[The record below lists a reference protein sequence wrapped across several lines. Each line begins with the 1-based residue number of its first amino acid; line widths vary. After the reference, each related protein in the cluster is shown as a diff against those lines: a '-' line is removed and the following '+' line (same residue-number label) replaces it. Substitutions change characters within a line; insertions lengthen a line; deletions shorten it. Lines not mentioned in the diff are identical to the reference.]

1 MSRFAIGLLIV
12 SLLLLGACRSR
23 TDSTGATSAATQPM
37 ATSAPPT
44 VQPAQ
49 VPAEYSQLY
58 QSLSQGLD
66 AWQQSLQQRSATGA
80 TAPIF
85 GAHLLVANANRGT
98 ALLEPSTMTAVDS
111 SLDRLKQLGVQGVT
125 ITISFPLFNADQP
138 QAADY
143 LSFYA
148 TVARH
153 VRDRGLKLS
162 VEQHVAFSGTPFS
175 SVQFDYTKLPFD
187 QFVALDHRMSQ
198 LILDNIQPDFLT
210 LLSEPDTFGS
220 LTGYKQVSTPDGA
233 AAMVGAVLAGLNR
246 GQTKI
251 GAGAGSWLQ
260 NAPQYA
266 AAFARTSI
274 DYIDLHIYP
283 ITPATIQVSQAVA
296 DAAKSAGKPVVL
308 DEAWL
313 YKVTGIGGVDQ
324 EALQELR
331 DPFSFWAPLDS
342 RYLALLAQ
350 FARANNVA
358 YVAPFWSTFFW
369 AYVDYG
375 PNTKDLQLA
384 PLQQMTNQAV
394 SQALRDGT
402 FTDTGKAYSSAISG
416 R

>member
-1 MSRFAIGLLIV
+1 VPRLATGLLIV

-66 AWQQSLQQRSATGA
+66 AWQQSLQQRSVTGA

-125 ITISFPLFNADQP
+125 ITISFPLLNADQP

-175 SVQFDYTKLPFD
+175 SVPFDYTKLPFD

-198 LILDNIQPDFLT
+198 LILDNIHPDFLT

-220 LTGYKQVSTPDGA
+220 LTGYKQASTPDGA

-260 NAPQYA
+260 NAPQYDD
-266 AAFARTSI
+266 AFARTSI

-331 DPFSFWAPLDS
+331 DPFSFWSPLDS

-350 FARANNVA
+350 FARANNIA

-402 FTDTGKAYSSAISG
+402 FTDTGKAYSSAING